1 MSRLQPVV
9 DKATRIAAGATR
21 SRYDNVSVA
30 LHWLTTVLVL
40 CLFALGELWGFT
52 HKPLRGELVVLHMS
66 LGMLLGVAVAARM
79 VWRLLP
85 GHDVE
90 PAVTGLTETLARIVH
105 WLLYALL
112 IVQSLF
118 GWYVRWSE
126 GEAMSFFGLL
136 IPSPL
141 MPVAPASHDRI
152 QEVHGW
158 IGWAIVILALGH
170 AGAALYHHFVLR
182 DSVLVRM
189 LPRGTKAEPAR

>member
-21 SRYDNVSVA
+21 SRYDGVSVA